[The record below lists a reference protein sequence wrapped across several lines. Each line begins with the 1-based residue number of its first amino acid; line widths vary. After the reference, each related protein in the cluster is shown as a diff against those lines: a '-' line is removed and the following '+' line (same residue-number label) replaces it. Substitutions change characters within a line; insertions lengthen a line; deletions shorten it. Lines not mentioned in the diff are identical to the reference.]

1 MARETAAR
9 PVAPAAAFRAPGA
22 VIVSPPVLRVA
33 LHVLVSGSLL
43 AGPPTTREYIGDDA
57 VIEASGAGGTT
68 SAGLAAP
75 GAETTPAVPEPPPAQ
90 PPAGAVAPTGAPVST
105 EGTSSASATAPSAS
119 TPETTPPP
127 PVEPEGPAEDEEDE
141 DEVPYDPLVDSPEAQ
156 RARSWVRSGAVFLGI
171 GAVLTGGGIAMSQAK
186 VNTLEQQEA
195 CDPRQDHAGNG
206 CLEPA
211 RNRATAALL
220 IPGVLLLA
228 GGIAMLT
235 VGKLQQKRLRADLRA
250 SRREVVLGLQWA
262 F

>member
-1 MARETAAR
+1 ML
-9 PVAPAAAFRAPGA
+9 RA
-22 VIVSPPVLRVA
+22 A

-43 AGPPTTREYIGDDA
+43 AGPPTTREYTGDDA
-57 VIEASGAGGTT
+57 VIEAPNVGGTT
-68 SAGLAAP
+68 P
-75 GAETTPAVPEPPPAQ
+75 VVPESPPTGLQPPP
-90 PPAGAVAPTGAPVST
+90 GAVAPTGAPLST

-119 TPETTPPP
+119 TPETSTPPP
-127 PVEPEGPAEDEEDE
+127 VQPEGPAEDEEEDA

-156 RARSWVRSGAVFLGI
+156 RARSWVRSGAVFIGI
-171 GAVLTGGGIAMSQAK
+171 GAVLTGGGIGMSQAK
-186 VNTLEQQEA
+186 VNTLAEQEA
-195 CDPRQDHAGNG
+195 CDPRRDHAGNG
-206 CLEPA
+206 CLEEA

-250 SRREVVLGLQWA
+250 SRRELVLGLQWA

>member
-1 MARETAAR
+1 
-9 PVAPAAAFRAPGA
+9 
-22 VIVSPPVLRVA
+22 VLRAV

-43 AGPPTTREYIGDDA
+43 AGPPTTREYTGDDA
-57 VIEASGAGGTT
+57 VILAPSAGG
-68 SAGLAAP
+68 
-75 GAETTPAVPEPPPAQ
+75 TTPAVPEPPPSQ
-90 PPAGAVAPTGAPVST
+90 PPPGAMTPTGAPVST
-105 EGTSSASATAPSAS
+105 EGTSSASATSPSAS

-127 PVEPEGPAEDEEDE
+127 TTAAPVQPEGPVEDEEEDE

-186 VNTLEQQEA
+186 VNTLEEQEA
-195 CDPRQDHAGNG
+195 CDPRKDHAGNG
-206 CLEPA
+206 CLEDA

-250 SRREVVLGLQWA
+250 SRREVVFGLQWS

>member
-1 MARETAAR
+1 
-9 PVAPAAAFRAPGA
+9 
-22 VIVSPPVLRVA
+22 VLRFA

-43 AGPPTTREYIGDDA
+43 AGPPTTREYTGDDA
-57 VIEASGAGGTT
+57 VIEGPGAGGTT
-68 SAGLAAP
+68 SAGLEAP
-75 GAETTPAVPEPPPAQ
+75 GGTTPAVPEPPPAASPSTPPAQ
-90 PPAGAVAPTGAPVST
+90 PPAGALAPTGAPVST

-119 TPETTPPP
+119 TPETTTP
-127 PVEPEGPAEDEEDE
+127 PVQPEGPAEDEEDE

-186 VNTLEQQEA
+186 VNTLAEQEA

>member
-1 MARETAAR
+1 M
-9 PVAPAAAFRAPGA
+9 
-22 VIVSPPVLRVA
+22 IVSAPVLRVA
-33 LHVLVSGSLL
+33 LHVLDSGSLV
-43 AGPPTTREYIGDDA
+43 AGPPTTREYTGDDA
-57 VIEASGAGGTT
+57 VIDAPGAGGATPAELEAPEGGTT
-68 SAGLAAP
+68 S
-75 GAETTPAVPEPPPAQ
+75 AVPEPPPAQ
-90 PPAGAVAPTGAPVST
+90 PPAGAVPPTGAPVST

-127 PVEPEGPAEDEEDE
+127 VQPEGPAEEEEDE

-220 IPGVLLLA
+220 IPGVLLVA